1 MMKVHQYSMLCASI
15 ISQEAAIEALVRGE
29 DAMEKMRDQY
39 HRRRDF
45 IVRRFNEIG
54 LKCHLPRGSFYA
66 FPDISVTGLSEKDFA
81 VSLLQAE
88 KVAMVPGTAFG
99 ANGSGFCRACF
110 ATSYEQLIE
119 AGNRIERHVESLAAK
134 Q

>member
-1 MMKVHQYSMLCASI
+1 MLCASI
-15 ISQEAAIEALVRGE
+15 IAQEAAIEALVRGE
-29 DAMEKMRDQY
+29 DAMKKMRDQY

-66 FPDISVTGLSEKDFA
+66 FPDISKTGLPEKEFA
-81 VSLLQAE
+81 IGLLQAE
-88 KVAMVPGTAFG
+88 KVAIVPGSAFG
-99 ANGSGFCRACF
+99 ENGKGFCRACF

-119 AGNRIERHVESLAAK
+119 ASNRIERHVQTITATK
-134 Q
+134 